1 MKQTKL
7 SFIAT
12 ATGTTYAETALSQWK
27 SAGASLDSLDSCRI
41 TDYYFNRAWN
51 TKYATN
57 SRRDRGNEMSKW
69 KLTIVIDDT
78 DADDGSNPISTAVS
92 NLEYDGYKI
101 VSWEEESN
109 E

>member
-1 MKQTKL
+1 
-7 SFIAT
+7 
-12 ATGTTYAETALSQWK
+12 
-27 SAGASLDSLDSCRI
+27 
-41 TDYYFNRAWN
+41 
-51 TKYATN
+51 
-57 SRRDRGNEMSKW
+57 MSKW

-101 VSWEEESN
+101 ISWEEESN